1 MVIDMKVNGKKIE
14 KMELAKWYI
23 IMVKFTQ
30 VNLKMIKKMVKVNYN
45 KKMVKFYQ
53 EFGKMMN
60 I

>member
-1 MVIDMKVNGKKIE
+1 MVINMKVNGKIIE

-30 VNLKMIKKMVKVNYN
+30 VNLMMIKKMVKVNYN